1 MGWAHVGESTL
12 VWMALSWMALV
23 LPILVPSMWGVVML
37 PALARLVSRVVLVI
51 ALGPF
56 WDPILRDCG
65 SLP

>member
-51 ALGPF
+51 ALGPL